1 MVTLLPATAPGV
13 PCPVAS
19 RPPSP
24 AAPSV
29 SAEAPPAA
37 TAEQAPA
44 PAASGSKPL
53 PVILAIVAGLALG
66 GGAGAF
72 GVGPALASGIAPSAP
87 VAAHAKHHAKS
98 DDAEADSSDDTSA
111 DDEGDAAP
119 AEKKG
124 GKEGAASSVYT
135 IDNLVLN
142 PAGSGGT
149 RFLLL
154 SIAFEMKDASAL
166 ESIKSRDAELRDAIL
181 VTLGAKTV
189 EQLSDMV
196 SRDSLKVE
204 LRTATAKALHTRGVR
219 RVYFPQFVIQ

>member
-1 MVTLLPATAPGV
+1 MLSPVVPRLFPPAV
-13 PCPVAS
+13 PA
-19 RPPSP
+19 
-24 AAPSV
+24 V
-29 SAEAPPAA
+29 SAD
-37 TAEQAPA
+37 A
-44 PAASGSKPL
+44 PAASAAEPPAASGGSKPL

-66 GGAGAF
+66 AGAGAF

-87 VAAHAKHHAKS
+87 AVAHAKHHAKKGEV
-98 DDAEADSSDDTSA
+98 DADSA
-111 DDEGDAAP
+111 DDPDAAP
-119 AEKKG
+119 ADEEGGDATADEKKG

-154 SIAFEMKDASAL
+154 SIAFEMKDAAAL
-166 ESIKSRDAELRDAIL
+166 ESIKSRDAELRDAVL
-181 VTLGAKTV
+181 VTLGAKSV

-196 SRDSLKVE
+196 ARDSLKSE
-204 LRTATAKALHTRGVR
+204 LRKATAKALHTRGVK

>member
-1 MVTLLPATAPGV
+1 M
-13 PCPVAS
+13 
-19 RPPSP
+19 
-24 AAPSV
+24 
-29 SAEAPPAA
+29 
-37 TAEQAPA
+37 
-44 PAASGSKPL
+44 
-53 PVILAIVAGLALG
+53 ILAIVAGLALG

-87 VAAHAKHHAKS
+87 AVHAKHHAKS
-98 DDAEADSSDDTSA
+98 DKGDEADADSSDADAA
-111 DDEGDAAP
+111 DDEGDSAP

-154 SIAFEMKDASAL
+154 SIAFEMKDAAAL
-166 ESIKSRDAELRDAIL
+166 EAIKTRDAELRDAVL

-204 LRTATAKALHTRGVR
+204 LRAATAKALHTRGVR

>member
-1 MVTLLPATAPGV
+1 MSRLLFLPP
-13 PCPVAS
+13 
-19 RPPSP
+19 RP
-24 AAPSV
+24 V

-37 TAEQAPA
+37 AEPTAGAGGP
-44 PAASGSKPL
+44 KPL

-72 GVGPALASGIAPSAP
+72 GVGPALASGIAPSP
-87 VAAHAKHHAKS
+87 PAAHAKHHAGKS
-98 DDAEADSSDDTSA
+98 ADADADSSDAEA
-111 DDEGDAAP
+111 DDEGDAP

-124 GKEGAASSVYT
+124 GKEGTAASVYT

-154 SIAFEMKDASAL
+154 SIAFEMKDAGAL
-166 ESIKSRDAELRDAIL
+166 ESIKTRDAELRDAVL
-181 VTLGAKTV
+181 VTLGSKTV
-189 EQLSDMV
+189 EQLSEMTA
-196 SRDSLKVE
+196 RDSLKTE
-204 LRTATAKALHTRGVR
+204 LRTATAKALHTRAVR